1 MRRNRSGSMLVWAL
15 AAAAPALGF
24 AGCSSAPSQGG
35 LAYGCSINSD
45 CNAPL
50 ICAFTRCHS
59 ECTESRDCPTG
70 QRCVLSGTSGV
81 CQLPAESSC
90 SAGAMCASPL
100 VCAPDQQCRN
110 SCQTAAQCV
119 EGQSCSSDA
128 CFDSIEIGTDAGSDA
143 SASDAPAGDG
153 NAGAIVTLA
162 TAQANPLGVAV
173 DGENLYW
180 TTNQGVM
187 AMPLS
192 GGAPMLLAS
201 SPGGNSLVRS
211 DGANVFW
218 TSQAQGTV
226 SRVAIG
232 GGPVATLAMGES
244 APLGIALD
252 ASNVY
257 FTSAMG
263 TYSVPKLGGAVT
275 EISGG
280 SGGGIVSDG
289 TNVYWVNPGG
299 GEVLS
304 NPGQEIEAE
313 GQMTPTDITIDALN
327 LYWTNAHGTDSVV
340 MLPLSSLG
348 TGKMMPTA
356 IASDQP
362 SPERIAT
369 DGVSVYWANAGC
381 PGGECTG
388 AGSIAKVAV
397 AGGSVITVAAG
408 QSGPTSLAVDATFVY
423 WASTGDGTV
432 KKTAK

>member
-1 MRRNRSGSMLVWAL
+1 M
-15 AAAAPALGF
+15 
-24 AGCSSAPSQGG
+24 
-35 LAYGCSINSD
+35 
-45 CNAPL
+45 
-50 ICAFTRCHS
+50 
-59 ECTESRDCPTG
+59 
-70 QRCVLSGTSGV
+70 
-81 CQLPAESSC
+81 CQLPAESTC
-90 SAGAMCASPL
+90 GAGAMCVSPL

-110 SCQTAAQCV
+110 ACQTAQQCV
-119 EGQSCSSDA
+119 AGQSCSSDA
-128 CFDSIEIGTDAGSDA
+128 CFDAIEIGNDGGTDASGSDA
-143 SASDAPAGDG
+143 PTGDG

-162 TAQANPLGVAV
+162 TAQPNPLGIAV

-226 SRVAIG
+226 SRVAVG
-232 GGPVATLAMGES
+232 GGPVAILAMGQS

-252 ASNVY
+252 ASTVY

-263 TYSVPKLGGAVT
+263 TYSVPKLGGTVT

-289 TNVYWVNPGG
+289 TNVYWVSPGG
-299 GEVLS
+299 GEVMS
-304 NPGQEIEAE
+304 SPGQEVVAQ

-340 MLPLSSLG
+340 TLPLSSLR
-348 TGKMMPTA
+348 TSTMPTA
-356 IASDQP
+356 IASNQP
-362 SPERIAT
+362 SPQRIAT

-397 AGGSVITVAAG
+397 AGGSVVTVAAG

-423 WASTGDGTV
+423 WDSTGDGTV
-432 KKTAK
+432 KKTANDGRRRPPGRAID

>member
-1 MRRNRSGSMLVWAL
+1 MRRDRSGSMLVWAL
-15 AAAAPALGF
+15 AATAPALGLT
-24 AGCSSAPSQGG
+24 GCSSSPSQVG
-35 LAYGCSINSD
+35 LAQGCSINSD
-45 CNAPL
+45 CDAPL

-59 ECTESRDCPTG
+59 ACTESRDCPTG

-81 CQLPAESSC
+81 CQLPAESTC
-90 SAGAMCASPL
+90 SAGTMCVSPL
-100 VCAPDQQCRN
+100 VCAPDEQCRN
-110 SCQTAAQCV
+110 ACQTAQQCV
-119 EGQSCSSDA
+119 VGQSCTSDA
-128 CFDSIEIGTDAGSDA
+128 CFDAIEIGSDGGSDA
-143 SASDAPAGDG
+143 SAPDAQAGDG
-153 NAGAIVTLA
+153 NAAAIVTLA
-162 TAQANPLGVAV
+162 TAQANPLGIAV

-180 TTNQGVM
+180 TTDQGVM
-187 AMPLS
+187 AMPLA

-232 GGPVATLAMGES
+232 GGPVAVLAMGQN

-252 ASNVY
+252 ASTVY

-263 TYSVPKLGGAVT
+263 TFSVPKLGGMVT
-275 EISGG
+275 QISGG
-280 SGGGIVSDG
+280 SGGGIVTDG
-289 TNVYWVNPGG
+289 TNVYWVNPTG
-299 GEVLS
+299 GEVS
-304 NPGQEIEAE
+304 SSPGQELVAE
-313 GQMTPTDITIDALN
+313 GQMAPTDITIDALN

-340 MLPLSSLG
+340 KLPLSSLG
-348 TGKMMPTA
+348 PSTPPIA
-356 IASDQP
+356 IASNQP

-397 AGGSVITVAAG
+397 AGGSVVIVAAG
-408 QSGPTSLAVDATFVY
+408 QSGPTSVAVDGTFVY
-423 WASTGDGTV
+423 WASTGDAAV
-432 KKTAK
+432 KKTLK